1 MGYAMYAA
9 LAVLTVAL
17 VPLVFS
23 QEVYYQL
30 PTPYSYAC
38 LNETCSRDTNPED
51 SPSTQSLAKCRLLC
65 GEYRS
70 LWPRPTGPVDLSDD
84 LVAFKPQR

>member
-1 MGYAMYAA
+1 MGYATYAT

-23 QEVYYQL
+23 EEVYYQL